1 MSTFWT
7 KITHLTTSLKKLCIE
22 QLWLFALLTPLIMLA
37 VLGAMHWRA
46 SASKNTHKEAELL
59 VEIMVSTEITS
70 AEVALIV
77 AKPIGELLEMQVYFA
92 DKSSRRRGELLAEL
106 TVDDM
111 FRNGASNQILVYSH
125 RRDTSQVLT
134 YSEQINYKK
143 YQKMAEQS

>member
-1 MSTFWT
+1 MITFWT
-7 KITHLTTSLKKLCIE
+7 KITHLATALKKLCIE

-46 SASKNTHKEAELL
+46 IANKSTHNETEFL
-59 VEIMVSTEITS
+59 VQIMVSTEITS

-106 TVDDM
+106 TVDDV

-125 RRDTSQVLT
+125 RRDTTQVLT
-134 YSEQINYKK
+134 YSEQLKYKK
-143 YQKMAEQS
+143 NHKMAEQS

>member
-37 VLGAMHWRA
+37 VLGVMHWKS
-46 SASKNTHKEAELL
+46 SANKSSHKEAELL

-106 TVDDM
+106 TVEEV
-111 FRNGASNQILVYSH
+111 FGNGASNQILVYSH

-134 YSEQINYKK
+134 YSEQINHKK

>member
-7 KITHLTTSLKKLCIE
+7 KMTHLAAALKKLCIE

-37 VLGAMHWRA
+37 VLGAMHWRT

-59 VEIMVSTEITS
+59 VQMMVSTEITS

-92 DKSSRRRGELLAEL
+92 EKSSRRRGELLAEL
-106 TVDDM
+106 TVDDV
-111 FRNGASNQILVYSH
+111 FGNGASNQILVYSH
-125 RRDTSQVLT
+125 RLGVSQVLT

-143 YQKMAEQS
+143 DQKMAERS